1 MKLFADG
8 ISFIRSV
15 IQRLRGCVLFWWAC
29 FSGLWVFSVGV
40 GGGDTESVLMAV
52 ALDDTESVVVCSA
65 QKDHDMMIIAVV
77 MLSSLLSSW
86 SWSSRSSFSLPSSSS
101 S

>member
-1 MKLFADG
+1 MVLV
-8 ISFIRSV
+8 SFVVLSSV
-15 IQRLRGCVLFWWAC
+15 CVGVCC
-29 FSGLWVFSVGV
+29 FGGRVFLGLWVFSVGV

-65 QKDHDMMIIAVV
+65 QTDHDMMIIAVV